1 MAEQEQA
8 ATELPGARLA
18 LARERL
24 GLSVAQ
30 VAAKLR
36 LDVRT
41 VSALESGEYAKVGA
55 AVFVRGFL
63 RRYAELVGE
72 PAPEIDALYIHQPDA
87 TVVPDLSKTNL
98 HRLDPAAQGRALG
111 VGPALIGAAALG
123 VIAAVWWAL
132 RVGTAVHPATVEGQA
147 EVLHLSVPA
156 SAPPATA
163 PLPAPAGQAPA
174 EGASVPAA
182 GDAGTDALLAS
193 LPHKSVQLTFSGE
206 CWAEVYDA
214 RGWRLFFG
222 FGHDGLTQELSGVP
236 PFRLVLGNVAAV
248 AVAVEGTPV
257 ELPEAAPGAR
267 LRVSLKGNGTV
278 ASVR

>member
-1 MAEQEQA
+1 MVEQRQA
-8 ATELPGARLA
+8 VIELPGARLV

-24 GLSVAQ
+24 GMSVTQ

-41 VSALESGEYAKVGA
+41 VTALESGEYARVGA

-72 PAPEIDALYIHQPDA
+72 PAQEIDALYTHQPDA
-87 TVVPDLSKTNL
+87 AAVPDLAKTGL
-98 HRLDPAAQGRALG
+98 KRLDSAAQGRALG
-111 VGPALIGAAALG
+111 VGPALIAVAVLG
-123 VIAAVWWAL
+123 LIAAIWWAL
-132 RVGTAVHPATVEGQA
+132 RVGSTANPSTVEGLA

-156 SAPPATA
+156 GEPPATA
-163 PLPAPAGQAPA
+163 PALAGQAPA
-174 EGASVPAA
+174 VAASAPGAS
-182 GDAGTDALLAS
+182 DAGADALLAA
-193 LPHKSVQLTFSGE
+193 LPHKSVQLSFSGE

-222 FGHDGLTQELSGVP
+222 FGHAGTTQALSGVP
-236 PFRLVLGNVAAV
+236 PFRLVLGNVEAV
-248 AVAVEGTPV
+248 AVAIEGTPV
-257 ELPEAAPGAR
+257 ELPAAQPGAR

-278 ASVR
+278 AGVR

>member
-1 MAEQEQA
+1 MVEQEQA

-41 VSALESGEYAKVGA
+41 VAALETGEYAKVGA

-72 PAPEIDALYIHQPDA
+72 PAPEIDSLYTHQPDA
-87 TVVPDLSKTNL
+87 AAVPDLAGTAL
-98 HRLDPAAQGRALG
+98 HRLDAAAHRRALG
-111 VGPALIGAAALG
+111 VAPALITAAVLG
-123 VIAAVWWAL
+123 VVAAVWWAM
-132 RVGTAVHPATVEGQA
+132 RVGTSAAPATVEGPA
-147 EVLHLSVPA
+147 EVLHLSAPA
-156 SAPPATA
+156 SALPATPAAPAGTVPAQGATA
-163 PLPAPAGQAPA
+163 PG
-174 EGASVPAA
+174 A

-222 FGHDGLTQELSGVP
+222 FGHAGTTQELSGVP
-236 PFRLVLGNVAAV
+236 PFRLVLGNVEAV

-257 ELPEAAPGAR
+257 ELPAAAPGAR

>member
-1 MAEQEQA
+1 MVEQEQA

-41 VSALESGEYAKVGA
+41 VSALETGEYAKVGA

-72 PAPEIDALYIHQPDA
+72 PTLEIDSLYTHQPDA
-87 TVVPDLSKTNL
+87 AVIPDLAKTSL
-98 HRLDPAAQGRALG
+98 HRLDAAAQRRALG
-111 VGPALIGAAALG
+111 VAPALIAAAVLG
-123 VIAAVWWAL
+123 VVAAVWWAM
-132 RVGTAVHPATVEGQA
+132 RVGTADSPATVEGPA
-147 EVLHLSVPA
+147 EVLHLSAPA
-156 SAPPATA
+156 SALPASPPAGAAQGGAA
-163 PLPAPAGQAPA
+163 P
-174 EGASVPAA
+174 GAS
-182 GDAGTDALLAS
+182 DAGSDALLAS

-214 RGWRLFFG
+214 RGWRLYFG
-222 FGHDGLTQELSGVP
+222 FGHAGTTQELSGVP
-236 PFRLVLGNVAAV
+236 PFRLVLGNVEAV

-257 ELPEAAPGAR
+257 ELPAAAPGAR

>member
-1 MAEQEQA
+1 MVEQEQA
-8 ATELPGARLA
+8 ATELPGARLV

-41 VSALESGEYAKVGA
+41 VSALETGEYAKVGA

-72 PAPEIDALYIHQPDA
+72 PAPEIDALYTHQPDA
-87 TVVPDLSKTNL
+87 AVVPDLAKTGL
-98 HRLDPAAQGRALG
+98 HRLDAAAQGRALG
-111 VGPALIGAAALG
+111 VGPASIAAAVLG

-132 RVGTAVHPATVEGQA
+132 RVGTAVHPATEEGQP
-147 EVLHLSVPA
+147 EVLHLSVAA

-163 PLPAPAGQAPA
+163 PVPAPAGQAPA
-174 EGASVPAA
+174 EGASAA
-182 GDAGTDALLAS
+182 AASDAATEALLAA
-193 LPHKSVQLTFSGE
+193 LPHKSVQLSFSGE

-222 FGHDGLTQELSGVP
+222 FGHAGLTQELSGVP

>member
-1 MAEQEQA
+1 MVEQEQA
-8 ATELPGARLA
+8 ATELPGARLV

-41 VSALESGEYAKVGA
+41 VSALETGEYAKVGA

-72 PAPEIDALYIHQPDA
+72 PAPEIDALYTHQPDA
-87 TVVPDLSKTNL
+87 AAVPDLSKTGL

-111 VGPALIGAAALG
+111 VGPASIAAAVLG

-132 RVGTAVHPATVEGQA
+132 RVGTTVHPAAEEGQA

-156 SAPPATA
+156 SALPATA
-163 PLPAPAGQAPA
+163 PVAAPAGQVSA
-174 EGASVPAA
+174 EGASAA
-182 GDAGTDALLAS
+182 AASDAGTDALLAS

-222 FGHDGLTQELSGVP
+222 FGHAGLTQELSGVP

>member
-1 MAEQEQA
+1 VEQEQA
-8 ATELPGARLA
+8 ATELPGARLV

-41 VSALESGEYAKVGA
+41 VSALETGEYAKVGA

-72 PAPEIDALYIHQPDA
+72 AAPEIDALYTHQPDA
-87 TVVPDLSKTNL
+87 AVVPDLSKTGL
-98 HRLDPAAQGRALG
+98 HRLDAAAQGRALG
-111 VGPALIGAAALG
+111 VGPALIAAAVLG
-123 VIAAVWWAL
+123 VIAAIWWAM
-132 RVGTAVHPATVEGQA
+132 RVGTAASPATVEGQA

-163 PLPAPAGQAPA
+163 PATAGPAPPVGATAPA
-174 EGASVPAA
+174 AAS
-182 GDAGTDALLAS
+182 DAGADALLAA

-222 FGHDGLTQELSGVP
+222 FGHAGSTQELSGVP
-236 PFRLVLGNVAAV
+236 PFRLVLGNVEAV

-257 ELPEAAPGAR
+257 ELPSAAPGAR